1 MRRIAKLKECVG
13 PLLLLL
19 LAVEIQHRAVNVVQ
33 QLRVV
38 FDGVA
43 AAEED
48 NDLLLLGL
56 HFSEKGE

>member
-1 MRRIAKLKECVG
+1 MGRIAKLEECVG
-13 PLLLLL
+13 SLLLLL
-19 LAVEIQHRAVNVVQ
+19 LAVKIEDRAINVVQ

-38 FDGVA
+38 FNRVA